1 MDIKTAPRFTDIL
14 FNKTAFAAALLL
26 QACLLAPSAWAHAK
40 LVAADP
46 VAQAALAAPPATI
59 RLQFNDNVELPF
71 SKIKVVDVKDAAT
84 EALAI
89 KLDAA
94 EPKALIAT
102 MPALPSGSYR
112 VIWSTVTRDGHKV
125 KGEYAFSV
133 K

>member
-1 MDIKTAPRFTDIL
+1 MDIKHLFLAAAVAAGSMLTAP
-14 FNKTAFAAALLL
+14 
-26 QACLLAPSAWAHAK
+26 AWAHAK
-40 LVAADP
+40 LVAAEP
-46 VAQAALAAPPATI
+46 PAAAVLSAAPATI

-71 SKIKVVDVKDAAT
+71 SKVKLVNAKDAVI

-89 KLDAA
+89 VPDKN

-102 MPALPSGSYR
+102 LPPVPAGAYR
-112 VIWSTVTRDGHKV
+112 VVWSTVTRDGHKV